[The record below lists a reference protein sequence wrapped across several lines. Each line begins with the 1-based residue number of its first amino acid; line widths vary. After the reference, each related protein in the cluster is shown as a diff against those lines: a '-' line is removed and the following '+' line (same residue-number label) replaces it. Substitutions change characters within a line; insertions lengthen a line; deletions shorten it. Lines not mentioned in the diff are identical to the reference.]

1 MRIMVNHYSH
11 LIILTQLAI
20 AMNSIKLWLPLCLL
34 MTDNQYFKDKL
45 QWLSLITWKSILN
58 TLIEHTIR

>member
-1 MRIMVNHYSH
+1 MVNHYSH
-11 LIILTQLAI
+11 LIILTRLAI

-34 MTDNQYFKDKL
+34 MTDNKYFKDKV
-45 QWLSLITWKSILN
+45 QWLGLITWKSILN